1 MKKRNL
7 LIIILI
13 VTNILF
19 SCSTPSAS
27 MKSDMSIFSREGM
40 IVGSFSLENRNTI
53 SPSFKLNYIQ
63 IESETSTNM
72 FADLLN
78 ENKTNFLYNPG
89 QVNFGSSNGD
99 FKEGDKNVFLFN
111 IVKTAGKYR
120 IYEIEAFL
128 NTGYMQSTKKLP
140 VDIKFEI
147 VAGKIKYLGEIN
159 YNVKESI
166 IKIIDNI
173 ERDRLKFQE
182 INPKIKF

>member
-1 MKKRNL
+1 MKINKRNL
-7 LIIILI
+7 SILII
-13 VTNILF
+13 TNILF

-27 MKSDMSIFSREGM
+27 MKSEMNTFSKEGM
-40 IVGSFSLENRNTI
+40 ITGSFSLENRKTI
-53 SPSFKLNYIQ
+53 SPVYKINYVQ

-72 FADLLN
+72 FADKLN
-78 ENKTNFLYNPG
+78 EKKTNFLYNPG
-89 QVNFGSSNGD
+89 QITFGSTNGD
-99 FKEGDKNVFLFN
+99 FTEDDKNVYLFN

-128 NTGYMQSTKKLP
+128 NTGYMQSTKKIP

-147 VAGKIKYLGEIN
+147 MAGKIKYLGEIN
-159 YNVKESI
+159 YNVKENI

-182 INPKIKF
+182 INPNIKF